1 MAREDDIKLKDM
13 LRAIEAGEIE
23 EDLDLPDPEEY
34 DDMGGIK
41 SLDKGAPSIKLAY
54 ETGPEEFEL
63 ELMSVIREFNDLK
76 EKGLIGP
83 DVTVDEYIN
92 DYLSK
97 KKMKMEQDRQMAMY
111 GGRMQYGDGM
121 RPIPDELLAIIKG
134 LKSKVDPFIKEAVTL
149 EALGKKFIKGLKS
162 KVDPFIKE
170 AVTLEALGK
179 KFKGEDKIPERLK
192 SKVDPF
198 IKEAVTLEALGKKFK
213 GEDKIPERQSRMEKD
228 YPDAIKKK
236 YNFMDLIDKE
246 AEDEYYKIKEEQLD
260 RKYNPQN
267 YPPSQRN
274 MSIEQI
280 KKMLKKAKEDKL
292 KRAKGGI
299 AGVL

>member
-97 KKMKMEQDRQMAMY
+97 KKMKMEQDRQTAMN
-111 GGRMQYGDGM
+111 GGRMQYGDGTDLRNKM
-121 RPIPDELLAIIKG
+121 SKLMIKAANGTITDKEMIELRNMESAGMFSRANNAYGGRMQYKDAG
-134 LKSKVDPFIKEAVTL
+134 SVMDVVDK
-149 EALGKKFIKGLKS
+149 
-162 KVDPFIKE
+162 
-170 AVTLEALGK
+170 
-179 KFKGEDKIPERLK
+179 KGEE
-192 SKVDPF
+192 
-198 IKEAVTLEALGKKFK
+198 
-213 GEDKIPERQSRMEKD
+213 
-228 YPDAIKKK
+228 
-236 YNFMDLIDKE
+236 
-246 AEDEYYKIKEEQLD
+246 EYYNLKAEQLD
-260 RKYNPQN
+260 RKYNAKN

-280 KKMLKKAKEDKL
+280 KKMLKKAEEDKL

>member
-97 KKMKMEQDRQMAMY
+97 KKMKMKQDRQMAMY
-111 GGRMQYGDGM
+111 GGRMQYKDAGSVMDV
-121 RPIPDELLAIIKG
+121 
-134 LKSKVDPFIKEAVTL
+134 VDK
-149 EALGKKFIKGLKS
+149 
-162 KVDPFIKE
+162 
-170 AVTLEALGK
+170 
-179 KFKGEDKIPERLK
+179 KGEE
-192 SKVDPF
+192 
-198 IKEAVTLEALGKKFK
+198 
-213 GEDKIPERQSRMEKD
+213 
-228 YPDAIKKK
+228 
-236 YNFMDLIDKE
+236 
-246 AEDEYYKIKEEQLD
+246 EYYSAKAEQLD
-260 RKYNPQN
+260 RKYNAKN

-280 KKMLKKAKEDKL
+280 KKMLKKAEEDKLKRANGGRIGFNEGSGATVGKTVFGDISEIDVGESIKESGKSLINMFSPSEIMRVLSEAGEGFKQLYFNLKSDSEKENLLKKIMGDSYGDTEKLKKMLKKAEEDKL

>member
-54 ETGPEEFEL
+54 ETGPEEFDL

-111 GGRMQYGDGM
+111 GGRMQYAAAGSVMDV
-121 RPIPDELLAIIKG
+121 
-134 LKSKVDPFIKEAVTL
+134 VDK
-149 EALGKKFIKGLKS
+149 
-162 KVDPFIKE
+162 
-170 AVTLEALGK
+170 
-179 KFKGEDKIPERLK
+179 KGEE
-192 SKVDPF
+192 
-198 IKEAVTLEALGKKFK
+198 
-213 GEDKIPERQSRMEKD
+213 
-228 YPDAIKKK
+228 
-236 YNFMDLIDKE
+236 
-246 AEDEYYKIKEEQLD
+246 EYYNLKAEQLD
-260 RKYNPQN
+260 RKYNAKN

-280 KKMLKKAKEDKL
+280 KKMFKKAKEDKL

>member
-149 EALGKKFIKGLKS
+149 EALGKKF
-162 KVDPFIKE
+162 
-170 AVTLEALGK
+170 
-179 KFKGEDKIPERLK
+179 
-192 SKVDPF
+192 
-198 IKEAVTLEALGKKFK
+198 K

>member
-41 SLDKGAPSIKLAY
+41 SLNKGAPSIKLAY

-97 KKMKMEQDRQMAMY
+97 KKMKMEQDRQTAMN
-111 GGRMQYGDGM
+111 GGRMQYGDGTDLRNKM
-121 RPIPDELLAIIKG
+121 SKLMIKAANGTITDKEMIELRNMESAG
-134 LKSKVDPFIKEAVTL
+134 MFSRANNAYGGRMQYAAAGSVMDVVDK
-149 EALGKKFIKGLKS
+149 
-162 KVDPFIKE
+162 
-170 AVTLEALGK
+170 
-179 KFKGEDKIPERLK
+179 KGEE
-192 SKVDPF
+192 
-198 IKEAVTLEALGKKFK
+198 
-213 GEDKIPERQSRMEKD
+213 
-228 YPDAIKKK
+228 
-236 YNFMDLIDKE
+236 
-246 AEDEYYKIKEEQLD
+246 EYYNLKAEQLD
-260 RKYNPQN
+260 RKYNAKN

-280 KKMLKKAKEDKL
+280 KKMFKKAKEDKL

>member
-111 GGRMQYGDGM
+111 GGRMQYGDGTDLRNKM
-121 RPIPDELLAIIKG
+121 SKLMIKAANGTITDKEMIELRNMDSAAMFSRANNAYGGRMQYKDAGSVMDVIDK
-134 LKSKVDPFIKEAVTL
+134 
-149 EALGKKFIKGLKS
+149 
-162 KVDPFIKE
+162 
-170 AVTLEALGK
+170 
-179 KFKGEDKIPERLK
+179 KGEE
-192 SKVDPF
+192 
-198 IKEAVTLEALGKKFK
+198 
-213 GEDKIPERQSRMEKD
+213 
-228 YPDAIKKK
+228 
-236 YNFMDLIDKE
+236 
-246 AEDEYYKIKEEQLD
+246 EYYNLKAEQLD
-260 RKYNPQN
+260 RKYNAKN

>member
-41 SLDKGAPSIKLAY
+41 SLDKGAPSIKLAS

-111 GGRMQYGDGM
+111 GGRMQYGDGTDLRNKM
-121 RPIPDELLAIIKG
+121 SKLMIKAANGTITDKEMIELRNMESAGMFSRANNAYGGRMQYKDAG
-134 LKSKVDPFIKEAVTL
+134 SVMDVVDK
-149 EALGKKFIKGLKS
+149 
-162 KVDPFIKE
+162 
-170 AVTLEALGK
+170 
-179 KFKGEDKIPERLK
+179 KGEE
-192 SKVDPF
+192 
-198 IKEAVTLEALGKKFK
+198 
-213 GEDKIPERQSRMEKD
+213 
-228 YPDAIKKK
+228 
-236 YNFMDLIDKE
+236 
-246 AEDEYYKIKEEQLD
+246 EYYNLKAEQLD

>member
-23 EDLDLPDPEEY
+23 EDLDLPDSEEY

-149 EALGKKFIKGLKS
+149 EALGKKF
-162 KVDPFIKE
+162 
-170 AVTLEALGK
+170 
-179 KFKGEDKIPERLK
+179 
-192 SKVDPF
+192 
-198 IKEAVTLEALGKKFK
+198 K